1 MKAKALKKGI
11 IIATSVV
18 VAAVV
23 VLILVKV
30 INGKDNQEYYDNE
43 NDALVFSTL

>member
-1 MKAKALKKGI
+1 MKSKALKKGI

-30 INGKDNQEYYDNE
+30 INGKGNNHCTESADGRQ
-43 NDALVFSTL
+43 VK